1 MQKLKALREAA
12 SKLPRAVGPKKKFPF
27 CSRGPTRSLGPGGAS
42 PGAEAPAD
50 GDSRVLPVDPALE
63 FAALNPEAG
72 PAGWA
77 VLSVRYGEFGC
88 PLPAAGAQ
96 QKEFGGLLSLEQD
109 LNCFRE
115 AQVKC

>member
-1 MQKLKALREAA
+1 MQKSKALIEAA
-12 SKLPRAVGPKKKFPF
+12 AKLPWAVGPKKKFPF

-50 GDSRVLPVDPALE
+50 GDPWVLPVDPALE
-63 FAALNPEAG
+63 FAALNLEAG

-77 VLSVRYGEFGC
+77 VLSVCYGEFGC

-96 QKEFGGLLSLEQD
+96 PKQLWAH
-109 LNCFRE
+109 LNRSSACHFSVVR
-115 AQVKC
+115 